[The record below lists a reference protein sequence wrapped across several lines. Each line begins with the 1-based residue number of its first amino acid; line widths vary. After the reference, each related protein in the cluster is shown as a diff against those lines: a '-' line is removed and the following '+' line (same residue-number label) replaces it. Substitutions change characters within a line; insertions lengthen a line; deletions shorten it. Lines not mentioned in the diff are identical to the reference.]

1 MLVKKAIKKEAFQ
14 YSRTT
19 FSLSLAEA
27 DTSLRKQ
34 QNKATLHNQITK
46 HLLLSRLDIV
56 PRNARWIYDWMTLL
70 SMVAAKLM
78 HCD

>member
-1 MLVKKAIKKEAFQ
+1 MVKKAIKKEAFQ

-27 DTSLRKQ
+27 DALLRKQ
-34 QNKATLHNQITK
+34 QNKAILHNQIIK
-46 HLLLSRLDIV
+46 HLLLSRSDIV

-70 SMVAAKLM
+70 CMVAVKLM

>member
-1 MLVKKAIKKEAFQ
+1 MVKKAIKKEAFQ

-27 DTSLRKQ
+27 DASLRKQ
-34 QNKATLHNQITK
+34 QNKAILHNQIIK
-46 HLLLSRLDIV
+46 HLLLSRSDIV
-56 PRNARWIYDWMTLL
+56 PRSARWIYDWMTLL
-70 SMVAAKLM
+70 CMVAVKLM